1 MYETRRSQ
9 IARAILEYLYRHP
22 DAQDTVA
29 GIVQWWLPEAKIKA
43 RTAIVKEALTE
54 LVGEGLVLE
63 RKAKDFQIHYRINLQ
78 SRKRIQWMLE
88 GQPEDS

>member
-43 RTAIVKEALTE
+43 RTEIVKEALTE

-63 RKAKDFQIHYRINLQ
+63 RKTKDFQIHYRINRQ
-78 SRKRIQWMLE
+78 SRKRIQWMVE

>member
-1 MYETRRSQ
+1 MCEASVSNT
-9 IARAILEYLYRHP
+9 ARVILDYLLRNP
-22 DAQDTVA
+22 DAQDTLS

>member
-43 RTAIVKEALTE
+43 RTEIVKEALTE

-63 RKAKDFQIHYRINLQ
+63 RKTKDFQIHYRINRQ
-78 SRKRIQWMLE
+78 SRKRIQWMFE